1 MQRRSNARVFARR
14 CTYVVRKGDSVDQ
27 IIDFLTSKSLAE
39 MAADPRV
46 LFGTAVIFVLAV
58 LFRWKYVLIFLFAI
72 GATMTVLR
80 YTGGGGSSE
89 LVVDR
94 SMLLFIG
101 GTIVIAIVLIYF
113 LFIRD

>member
-1 MQRRSNARVFARR
+1 M
-14 CTYVVRKGDSVDQ
+14 DQ
-27 IIDFLTSKSLAE
+27 ILDFFTSKSVAE

-46 LFGTAVIFVLAV
+46 LFGTVVVFVLAV
-58 LFRWKYVLIFLFAI
+58 LFRWKYVLLFLFAI

-89 LVVDR
+89 TIVDR
-94 SMLLFIG
+94 NMILFIG

-113 LFIRD
+113 VFIRD

>member
-1 MQRRSNARVFARR
+1 M
-14 CTYVVRKGDSVDQ
+14 DQ
-27 IIDFLTSKSLAE
+27 IVDFLTSKSLAE

-46 LFGTAVIFVLAV
+46 LFGTVVVFVLAV
-58 LFRWKYVLIFLFAI
+58 LFRWKYVLLFLFAI

-89 LVVDR
+89 MIADR
-94 SMLLFIG
+94 NMMLFVG
-101 GTIVIAIVLIYF
+101 GTIVIAVILIYF

>member
-1 MQRRSNARVFARR
+1 M
-14 CTYVVRKGDSVDQ
+14 DQ

-39 MAADPRV
+39 MAADPRI
-46 LFGTAVIFVLAV
+46 LFGTVVIFVLAV
-58 LFRWKYVLIFLFAI
+58 LFRWKYVLLFLFAI

-89 LVVDR
+89 MVVDR
-94 SMLLFIG
+94 SMMLFIG

>member
-1 MQRRSNARVFARR
+1 M
-14 CTYVVRKGDSVDQ
+14 DQ

-58 LFRWKYVLIFLFAI
+58 LFRWKYVLLFLFAI
-72 GATMTVLR
+72 GATMIVLR

-89 LVVDR
+89 MVVDN
-94 SMLLFIG
+94 SMLMFVG

>member
-1 MQRRSNARVFARR
+1 M
-14 CTYVVRKGDSVDQ
+14 DQ
-27 IIDFLTSKSLAE
+27 IINFLTSKSLAE

-58 LFRWKYVLIFLFAI
+58 LFRWKYVLLFLFAI
-72 GATMTVLR
+72 GATMAVLR
-80 YTGGGGSSE
+80 YSGGGGTSE
-89 LVVDR
+89 IVVDR
-94 SMLLFIG
+94 SMMLFIG

>member
-1 MQRRSNARVFARR
+1 M
-14 CTYVVRKGDSVDQ
+14 DQ
-27 IIDFLTSKSLAE
+27 IIEFLTSRSLAE

-46 LFGTAVIFVLAV
+46 LFGTVVIFVLAV
-58 LFRWKYVLIFLFAI
+58 MFRWKYVLLFLFAI

-80 YTGGGGSSE
+80 YTGGGGSSDII
-89 LVVDR
+89 VDR
-94 SMLLFIG
+94 NMMLFIG